1 MAAGNQVVDVAV
13 DPRDLRDRR
22 RRAWRRMGIPIVAV
36 VLMVAA
42 IVVAA
47 VVTFRENRQGVLVLT
62 DNLLKSLDDQ
72 IAAEVAGYLVPA
84 GRVVRIMR
92 DMLGEN
98 ALTHPQ
104 DAESIGAT
112 ALREIPQI
120 AYVSFAD
127 QDGNYI
133 LVRRRPGGGTEVQII
148 ENASGPRRVTWIYRD
163 ATGAE
168 IGRKEDPSETYDPRR
183 RPWYI
188 GAEGTDQLFWTDAY
202 VFYTGRKPGI
212 TVSAR
217 YRGADG
223 RIYVYGVDI
232 FLDELSRF
240 LASLQIGRRG
250 KAIIMDS
257 SGDVVASPAGNIMVD
272 QGNGNFVAAKVDA
285 LGDPAFTRAYDH
297 FRAEGAGRQAEE
309 VNGQP
314 YIVTITPLTT
324 GGRDWFIVIAAPV
337 EDFAGFIVRSSRNA
351 LIISL
356 VIILIATAL
365 AVLFVRQ
372 GLRADCSARILAEH
386 QRVVGQQTA
395 AFARIATDLSEFD
408 RGRGGLPGTVTESLV
423 EVTAGRRASVLRL
436 LADGRLLTSEDAYH
450 RDSGGH
456 TSGTELHRDELP
468 QFIAALE
475 KGENFSVSDAA
486 KDRRTAELYRIVM
499 ESYGTRALLVVP
511 IRREESTIGAILV
524 EDWAQDPS
532 HREAIWNFVPAV
544 AQLLASRATEAPE
557 PPGRSPVAPA
567 AQTPKPELPEGFTP
581 GLEDAG
587 IGPNQ
592 AAEGVYPHAA
602 VMVLQLTDMAA
613 MALRANGDGRT
624 VADEIL
630 CSAQKFAEE
639 HRIPHL
645 KLVGDELFAA
655 AGLGGQSDGAPARI
669 ADVALSI
676 RDRCMDLFEEMDR
689 APAFRIGVDCGP
701 AMGSRLGTSPE
712 IFNLW
717 GDAVKTA
724 ANMASSA
731 LPSTVQ
737 VTEATYR
744 RLRRDFLFRPRGRFY
759 LPRVGEAQTFILASQ
774 S

>member
-22 RRAWRRMGIPIVAV
+22 RRAWRRIGIPIVAV

-47 VVTFRENRQGVLVLT
+47 VVTFRENRHGVLVLT
-62 DNLLKSLDDQ
+62 DNLLKSLDNQ
-72 IAAEVAGYLVPA
+72 IAAEVAAYLVPA

-133 LVRRRPGGGTEVQII
+133 LVRRRPGGTEVQII
-148 ENASGPRRVTWIYRD
+148 ENGPGARRVTWVYRD

-168 IGRKEDPSETYDPRR
+168 VGRKEDPSETYDPRQ

-202 VFYTGRKPGI
+202 VFYTGHKPGI

-240 LASLQIGRRG
+240 LASLQIGRSG

-257 SGDVVASPAGNIMVD
+257 SGDVAASPTGNIMVD
-272 QGNGNFVAAKVDA
+272 QGNGNFVPAKVDA
-285 LGDPAFTRAYDH
+285 LGDPALTRAYDH
-297 FRAEGAGRQAEE
+297 FRAEGAGRQVEE

-356 VIILIATAL
+356 VIILIATTL
-365 AVLFVRQ
+365 AVLFIRQ
-372 GLRADCSARILAEH
+372 GLRADRSARILAER
-386 QRVVGQQTA
+386 QRVVGRQTA
-395 AFARIATDLSEFD
+395 AFTRVATDLSVFD

-423 EVTAGRRASVLRL
+423 EVTAGRRASVWRL
-436 LADGRLLTSEDAYH
+436 GVDGRLLTSEDAYH

-524 EDWAQDPS
+524 EDWAQD
-532 HREAIWNFVPAV
+532 
-544 AQLLASRATEAPE
+544 
-557 PPGRSPVAPA
+557 
-567 AQTPKPELPEGFTP
+567 
-581 GLEDAG
+581 
-587 IGPNQ
+587 
-592 AAEGVYPHAA
+592 
-602 VMVLQLTDMAA
+602 
-613 MALRANGDGRT
+613 
-624 VADEIL
+624 
-630 CSAQKFAEE
+630 
-639 HRIPHL
+639 
-645 KLVGDELFAA
+645 
-655 AGLGGQSDGAPARI
+655 
-669 ADVALSI
+669 
-676 RDRCMDLFEEMDR
+676 
-689 APAFRIGVDCGP
+689 
-701 AMGSRLGTSPE
+701 
-712 IFNLW
+712 
-717 GDAVKTA
+717 
-724 ANMASSA
+724 
-731 LPSTVQ
+731 
-737 VTEATYR
+737 
-744 RLRRDFLFRPRGRFY
+744 
-759 LPRVGEAQTFILASQ
+759 
-774 S
+774 